1 MKSRVA
7 EILVSGVLAGSF
19 AASAAAA
26 PVVFFAEDTSTT
38 QNVAGTSSAAKRSQ
52 FLSGLVGVGNEN
64 FESQSL
70 GSSAPLNLS
79 FPGALTA
86 TLAGAGC
93 LDNTSSGGCGAGN
106 PGRWATSGSQFWE
119 VDSGGAF
126 FITFPSA
133 ISAFGFYGTDIGD
146 FSNRLIITLT
156 DTNNV
161 ATEFEVAHSL
171 NLPNLANSLLF
182 WGFIDAANSY
192 TRIDFTNRGSGGD
205 VFAFDDMVIGS
216 REQIRPAPEPGTLAL
231 LGLGL
236 AGLGIG
242 RRRKAA

>member
-1 MKSRVA
+1 MKNRVSA
-7 EILVSGVLAGSF
+7 MLVGAVLAGSF
-19 AASAAAA
+19 AASAVAA
-26 PVVFFAEDTSTT
+26 PVVYFAEDASTT
-38 QNVAGTSSAAKRSQ
+38 QSVAGTASAAKRSQ
-52 FLSGLVGVGNEN
+52 FLSGLIGVGNED
-64 FESQSL
+64 FESQTL
-70 GSSAPLNLS
+70 GSSAPLNLT
-79 FPGALTA
+79 FPGALSA
-86 TLAGAGC
+86 TLSGAGC
-93 LDNTSSGGCGAGN
+93 VDNTSSAGCGFAN

-133 ISAFGFYGTDIGD
+133 ISAFGFFGTDIGD

-156 DTNNV
+156 DINNV

-171 NLPNLANSLLF
+171 NLNNLANSLLF
-182 WGFIDAANSY
+182 WGFIDATNSY
-192 TRIDFTNRGSGGD
+192 TRIDFTNRGTGGD

-236 AGLGIG
+236 AGLGLS